1 MPNREYKGFEIDASA
16 IKLTS
21 GGYGAAVKLRG
32 HEVERTF
39 DLPLDE
45 ALISEDEALHEA
57 IQYGRDLV
65 DGLLPWFDP
74 EGMVPPANA

>member
-1 MPNREYKGFEIDASA
+1 MQHREYKGFEIDASA

-32 HEVERTF
+32 GDAERTF

-45 ALISEDEALHEA
+45 ALVSEDEALQEA

-74 EGMVPPANA
+74 EAMVPRASA